1 MRTGLLSILI
11 FIMANVCAQE
21 NNIPIGAW
29 RLHLHYANIKSLAEM
44 EATGIY
50 LVFSTSAAGLDK
62 RAGKIAIVE

>member
-1 MRTGLLSILI
+1 MRTSLFSILV
-11 FIMANVCAQE
+11 FVMASVCAQE
-21 NNIPIGAW
+21 NNIPLGVW
-29 RLHLHYANIKSLAEM
+29 RLRLHYASIKSLAEI